1 SSPWT
6 RCAHAWEDGQS
17 SGKSA
22 CVPGNMTLEGL
33 EALVRA
39 GEIDTVLVAFPD
51 VQGRLVGKRVTAPFF
66 LSDVAKAGMH
76 ACAYLLTVDVDM
88 TPLPGYRMASW
99 ATGYQDFHAVPDWTT
114 LRPVPWL
121 EKTALVL
128 CDLEDEHHRPI
139 EASPRH
145 ILRRQVERAAARGY
159 RVYVASELEFF
170 LFRDSYETARRRRYT
185 GLNPIGYYAED
196 YHILQTTKEEFV
208 HRDIRNGMLGAG
220 VPVESSKGE
229 WSAGQQEINLRYGEP
244 VPTADDHVVYKNGA
258 KEIAHAKGV
267 SITFMAK
274 YDIGQAGSSFHL
286 HSSLWD
292 KAGRRNLFHEK
303 GKPHGSALFGQWVA
317 GQMACAREL
326 AWFYAPYVNSYKRY
340 QAGTF
345 APTRIAWAWDN
356 RTTGFRVCGE
366 GPSLRVENRLP
377 GADANPYL
385 AFAAT
390 IAAGLYGIEKK
401 LEPPPL
407 YHGSAYED
415 GRLPQVPGSLR
426 EAVAALERSKVA
438 REAFGDQVYEHYLH
452 TARLELEALDKVV
465 TSWELER
472 NFERI

>member
-1 SSPWT
+1 M
-6 RCAHAWEDGQS
+6 
-17 SGKSA
+17 
-22 CVPGNMTLEGL
+22 PGTLTLDGL
-33 EALVRA
+33 EKLVRG

-51 VQGRLVGKRVTAPFF
+51 QQGRLMGKRVTGSFF
-66 LSDVAKAGMH
+66 LDQVARDGMH

-114 LRPVPWL
+114 LRPIPWL

-139 EASPRH
+139 EASPRR
-145 ILRRQVERAAARGY
+145 ILQRQVERAAKLGY

-170 LFRDSYETARRRRYT
+170 LFKDSYETARRKRYA
-185 GLNPIGYYAED
+185 GLQPIGYYAED

-244 VPTADDHVVYKNGA
+244 VPTADDHVIYKNGA

-274 YDIGQAGSSFHL
+274 VDMGQAGSSFHL

-292 KAGRRNLFHEK
+292 KAGRRNLFHAK
-303 GKPHGSALFGQWVA
+303 GKPHGSALFGHWVA

-356 RTTGFRVCGE
+356 RTTGFRVCGD
-366 GPSLRVENRLP
+366 GPSLRVENRIP

-390 IAAGLYGIEKK
+390 IAAGLHGIEKK

-407 YHGSAYED
+407 YQGNAYED